1 MMNIRRFACNM
12 LEENCYVV
20 SDDTGDCV
28 VIDCGAYFDN
38 ERAAIVNYIRDN
50 QLNPVHLLVT
60 HGHLDHNFGNNTIY
74 DEFGLKPEASE
85 MDDNLMR
92 ALGRQAEVMYSMR
105 LNYDFPEVGKHLTAN
120 ETITFGTHKPRV
132 LTTPGH
138 SRGSICFVC
147 DAEKVVFTGDTL
159 FRMSVGRTDFEGGST
174 QQIIDS
180 LHRLAK
186 LPDDMVILPGHG
198 PQSTIGDEKKFNPY
212 MRMGRSM

>member
-28 VIDCGAYFDN
+28 VIDCGAYYDN

-120 ETITFGTHKPRV
+120 ETITFGTHKLRV

-186 LPDDMVILPGHG
+186 LPDDMVVLPGHG

>member
-1 MMNIRRFACNM
+1 M

-120 ETITFGTHKPRV
+120 ETITFGTHKLRV

-186 LPDDMVILPGHG
+186 LPDDMVVLPGHG

>member
-28 VIDCGAYFDN
+28 VIDCGAYYDN

-120 ETITFGTHKPRV
+120 ETITFGTHKLRV

-159 FRMSVGRTDFEGGST
+159 FRMSVGRTNFEGGST

-186 LPDDMVILPGHG
+186 LPDDMVVLPGHG

>member
-38 ERAAIVNYIRDN
+38 ERATIVNYIRDN

-120 ETITFGTHKPRV
+120 ETITFGTHKLRV

-180 LHRLAK
+180 LHRLAE
-186 LPDDMVILPGHG
+186 LPDDMVVLPGHG

>member
-28 VIDCGAYFDN
+28 VIDCGAYYDN

-105 LNYDFPEVGKHLTAN
+105 LNYCFPEVGKHLTAN
-120 ETITFGTHKPRV
+120 ETITFGTHKLRV

-174 QQIIDS
+174 QQIAMVRNRPSAMKRS
-180 LHRLAK
+180 L
-186 LPDDMVILPGHG
+186 IL
-198 PQSTIGDEKKFNPY
+198 I
-212 MRMGRSM
+212 

>member
-1 MMNIRRFACNM
+1 
-12 LEENCYVV
+12 
-20 SDDTGDCV
+20 
-28 VIDCGAYFDN
+28 
-38 ERAAIVNYIRDN
+38 
-50 QLNPVHLLVT
+50 VT

-120 ETITFGTHKPRV
+120 ETITFGTHKLRV

-159 FRMSVGRTDFEGGST
+159 FRLSVGRTDFEGGST

-186 LPDDMVILPGHG
+186 LPDDMVVLPGHG

>member
-28 VIDCGAYFDN
+28 VIDCGAYYDN

-85 MDDNLMR
+85 MDNNLMR

-120 ETITFGTHKPRV
+120 ETITFGTHKLRV

-186 LPDDMVILPGHG
+186 LPDDMVVLPGHG

>member
-28 VIDCGAYFDN
+28 VIDCGGYYDN

-120 ETITFGTHKPRV
+120 ETITFGTHKLRV

-186 LPDDMVILPGHG
+186 LPDDMVVLPGHG

>member
-120 ETITFGTHKPRV
+120 ETITFGTHKLRV

-186 LPDDMVILPGHG
+186 LPDDMVVLPGHG

-212 MRMGRSM
+212 RRMGRSM

>member
-28 VIDCGAYFDN
+28 VIDCGAYYDN

-85 MDDNLMR
+85 MDDNRMR

-120 ETITFGTHKPRV
+120 ETITFGTHKLRV

-186 LPDDMVILPGHG
+186 LPDDMVVLPGHG

>member
-28 VIDCGAYFDN
+28 VIDCGAYYDN

-92 ALGRQAEVMYSMR
+92 ALGRQAEVMYCMR

-120 ETITFGTHKPRV
+120 ETITFGTHKLRV

-186 LPDDMVILPGHG
+186 LPDDMVVLPGHG

>member
-28 VIDCGAYFDN
+28 VIDCGAYYDN

-120 ETITFGTHKPRV
+120 ETITFGTYKLRV

-138 SRGSICFVC
+138 SGGSICFVC

-186 LPDDMVILPGHG
+186 LPDDMVVLPGHG

>member
-1 MMNIRRFACNM
+1 M

-28 VIDCGAYFDN
+28 VIDCGAYYDN

-120 ETITFGTHKPRV
+120 ETITFGTHKLRV

-186 LPDDMVILPGHG
+186 LPDDMVVLPGHG

>member
-28 VIDCGAYFDN
+28 IIDCGAYYDN

-120 ETITFGTHKPRV
+120 ETITFGTHKLRV

-159 FRMSVGRTDFEGGST
+159 FRKSVGRTDFEGGST

-186 LPDDMVILPGHG
+186 LPDDMVVLPGHG

>member
-28 VIDCGAYFDN
+28 VIDCGAYYDN

-120 ETITFGTHKPRV
+120 ETITFGTHKLRV

-138 SRGSICFVC
+138 SRGSICFVY

-186 LPDDMVILPGHG
+186 LPDDMVVLPGHG

>member
-28 VIDCGAYFDN
+28 VIDCGAYYDN

-60 HGHLDHNFGNNTIY
+60 HGHLDHNFGNNPIY

-120 ETITFGTHKPRV
+120 ETITFGTHKLRV

-186 LPDDMVILPGHG
+186 LPDDMVVLPGHG

>member
-120 ETITFGTHKPRV
+120 ETITFGTHKLRV

-159 FRMSVGRTDFEGGST
+159 FRMSVGRTNFEGGST

-186 LPDDMVILPGHG
+186 LPDDMVVLPGHG

>member
-120 ETITFGTHKPRV
+120 ETITFGTHKLRV

-180 LHRLAK
+180 LHRLAE
-186 LPDDMVILPGHG
+186 LPDDMVVLPGHG

>member
-28 VIDCGAYFDN
+28 VIDCGAYYDN

-120 ETITFGTHKPRV
+120 ETITFGTHKLRV

-180 LHRLAK
+180 LHRLAE
-186 LPDDMVILPGHG
+186 LPDDMVVLPGHG

>member
-1 MMNIRRFACNM
+1 MNIRRFACNM

-105 LNYDFPEVGKHLTAN
+105 QEEVADWNRSL
-120 ETITFGTHKPRV
+120 I
-132 LTTPGH
+132 L
-138 SRGSICFVC
+138 RGINVP
-147 DAEKVVFTGDTL
+147 DQLKDELIMLLGD
-159 FRMSVGRTDFEGGST
+159 
-174 QQIIDS
+174 
-180 LHRLAK
+180 
-186 LPDDMVILPGHG
+186 
-198 PQSTIGDEKKFNPY
+198 
-212 MRMGRSM
+212 

>member
-1 MMNIRRFACNM
+1 MNIRRFACNM

-28 VIDCGAYFDN
+28 VIDCGAYYDN

-120 ETITFGTHKPRV
+120 ETITFGTHKLRV

-186 LPDDMVILPGHG
+186 LPDDMVVLPGHG

>member
-28 VIDCGAYFDN
+28 VIDCGVYYDN

-120 ETITFGTHKPRV
+120 ETITFGTHKLRV

-180 LHRLAK
+180 LHRLAE
-186 LPDDMVILPGHG
+186 LPDDMVVLPGHG

>member
-28 VIDCGAYFDN
+28 VIDCGAYYDN

-120 ETITFGTHKPRV
+120 ETITFGTHKLRV

-186 LPDDMVILPGHG
+186 LPDDMVVLPGHG

-212 MRMGRSM
+212 MRTGRSM

>member
-28 VIDCGAYFDN
+28 VIDCGAYYDN

-120 ETITFGTHKPRV
+120 ETITFGTHKLRV

-138 SRGSICFVC
+138 SRGSICLVC

-186 LPDDMVILPGHG
+186 LPDDMVVLPGHG

>member
-120 ETITFGTHKPRV
+120 ETITFGTHKLRV